1 MGTLIGIVGE
11 SGRGKSTSLRNLDP
25 SETFIINVAGKAL
38 PIRGYKKKYLDVKT
52 TDMKTGNYVE
62 THNPDTIYKF
72 MKMVSDKRP
81 EIKVLVVEDSSYVTS
96 FEIFDRAKESSYTKQ
111 VEIADHYA
119 RILRTVQELR
129 DDLFVVIV
137 THPDVERDAM
147 GEITNMK
154 IKTYGK
160 MTDKYMSLDG
170 LFTYIFFAQTLV
182 NEEPG
187 GAIHTRYVFDTN
199 DPRKISTAK
208 SPFGVFEERYID
220 NDIAAA
226 INAIQAYNDG
236 E

>member
-1 MGTLIGIVGE
+1 MGTLIGVVGE
-11 SGRGKSTSLRNLDP
+11 SGRGKSTSLRNLNHE
-25 SETFIINVAGKAL
+25 ETFIINVAGKAL
-38 PIRGYKKKYLDVKT
+38 PIKGYKKKYINVKT
-52 TDMKTGNYVE
+52 DPKNGNYAE
-62 THNPDTIYKF
+62 TYNPETIYKF

-129 DDLFVVIV
+129 DDLFVVVI
-137 THPDVERDAM
+137 THPDVERDSM
-147 GEITNMK
+147 GEVVNMK

-182 NEEPG
+182 DEDPG
-187 GAIHTRYVFDTN
+187 GAVTTRYVFDTN
-199 DPRKISTAK
+199 DPKKISTAK

-220 NDIAAA
+220 NDINAAIVA
-226 INAIQAYNDG
+226 INAYNEG